1 MANDETSHSPEWS
14 ISRSLSGSR
23 VLLTGATG
31 FLGKVYAAMLLK
43 YHPDVG
49 QLYLLVR
56 SRASQSAE
64 QRFRTQVAGST
75 AFDPLRD
82 SYGEAFD
89 EFLDDTV
96 TVLDGDITEEHL
108 GLGGD
113 GAKEISNDL
122 DLVINSAGLTNF
134 NPNLESA
141 LQINTLSQLNFLDF
155 LRLSDD
161 PAAYMH
167 VSTCFVAGNQNGRI
181 PEELP
186 APDRYPAYNDLGV
199 EFDAER
205 EIRDCLDLI
214 DHAKSMAEDQERQ
227 SLFATEVRKRLE
239 RDNLPVDDDTLW
251 ENTYRDVRDRWLR
264 KHLSEQGRERA
275 EHWGWPNIYTYT
287 KSLGER
293 LLAHADDID
302 FSICRPA
309 IIEASQSFPKQG
321 WIQGVNTS
329 GPLCYLI
336 YRGHRFVPTRKE
348 MKIDLVPVDAVTK
361 AMLTI
366 SGALVEGRHKP
377 VYQIGSS
384 DLNPVS
390 THRMVELTQ
399 LGTRRILDRDDISS
413 VKRLALKSA
422 DSMPVTPETFERISA
437 PQVRR
442 AAEGVQSLLDRI
454 PTDALGGFG
463 EAVEAVKSGVDQVQ
477 QAAWTTEKFFD
488 IFMPFVAYNNYRFQ
502 AQNIVDLVDTL
513 PPAEA
518 ERYRPEIE
526 ELDWRDYWTN
536 TQLPALH
543 EHIFPELDQ
552 KLSGRSKQ
560 EHTYRDLL
568 ELFDATTV
576 HHADQVAMRHHD
588 DGTVETYSY
597 RDLRQAAH
605 RVASALQHRGIR
617 EHSAVVLA
625 GENRPQWGMCYF
637 GILKAGGIAVPVDP
651 DASVDEFLN
660 YLRTSRAAVAILS
673 DQVFERVGE
682 ELREALDDS
691 DIPARITTFG
701 GLLGKQLVSDVD
713 DAEEAGVEPLAPEA
727 VEPHESLVQTAEDAG
742 DLASL
747 IFTSG
752 TTGSP
757 KGVMLTHE
765 NFTHLLTN
773 LQQTFSIDEEAEFV
787 SVLPLHHTFEF
798 ACGFL
803 LPLSE
808 GASIT
813 YLEELDGTE
822 LLSAA
827 AGNRASALVGVPAL
841 WELLY
846 KRIEGQV
853 DAAPR
858 AVSWALRAMHSLN
871 STLRDRWDI
880 NVGPVVFAPVHQAFG
895 GDLEYLVSGGAALPG
910 DILEAFYGLGFDLY
924 EGYGLSEASPVLTV
938 NQPDDGITPGSV
950 GTALPDVEVDIHD
963 PNDEGVGEVIARGPN
978 VMPGYLD
985 RPDANE
991 DTLKDGWLYTGDLGK
1006 IDDNGELRLVGR
1018 QKDVIVTPGG
1028 KNVYPDQLEDIYG
1041 GHEDIAEISVVGLS
1055 DGDGSERVACLVRPD
1070 VPEDAAKSTRDEAQ
1084 GNIREWFQVQ
1094 AARTASHKRIR
1105 VLRFHNEPLPRT
1117 ATRKVKRNEVR
1128 DILRQKLDAE
1138 KAEARERG
1146 ADQEGDWAWLDEVLA
1161 HLSDRESEAIH
1172 AGTHLYD
1179 DLGFD
1184 SLMFVELAS
1193 LLDQR
1198 EYTVDAED
1206 LASLQTN
1213 ADLREMLGE
1222 SHTQPSDQTALV
1234 KADGQTNRK
1243 ARDWDIPP
1251 VVGDTGKRVLNDLQM
1266 SAYDNLYDVDVHGR
1280 ANIPRHNPNTIVV
1293 ANHCSHLDMGLVKYA
1308 LGDYGQGIRA
1318 LAASDYF
1325 FSTPLRRAYF
1335 ENFTNLLPIERSSTL
1350 EEALAAADQALERG
1364 ETLLIFPEGTRSVDG
1379 TIQPFQS
1386 GIGYLVDRHDVD
1398 VLPLYID
1405 GTYEALPKGQNLP
1418 SPLARKLEV
1427 HIGRCLAAEDLK
1439 RAAGDQTGRERFQSI
1454 ADTTRRAVTS
1464 LRDSARGADG
1474 PPLEPLFESLK
1485 DRFEDGDKEKVNGA
1499 SASYYFT
1506 LGDDPDHKWSVEV
1519 RDGECRIRQGKPSE
1533 GDADCVVKTSPVMAR
1548 RMLRDGYVPSMDEF
1562 MNGDIKT
1569 NDPELLRDFRQ
1580 LFNF

>member
-1 MANDETSHSPEWS
+1 MANEETTQPAAEWS
-14 ISRSLSGSR
+14 IAQSLSGR
-23 VLLTGATG
+23 HVLLTGATG

-43 YHPDVG
+43 YHPDIE

-56 SRASQSAE
+56 SHAGESAE
-64 QRFRTQVAGST
+64 DRFRSQVAGST
-75 AFDPLRD
+75 AFDPLRE

-89 EFLDDTV
+89 EFLAETV
-96 TVLDGDITEEHL
+96 TVLDGDITDDHL
-108 GLGGD
+108 GLD
-113 GAKEISNDL
+113 EADAKRVARDL

-155 LRLSDD
+155 LRLADE

-167 VSTCFVAGNQNGRI
+167 VSTCFVAGNQTGRI

-186 APDRYPAYNDLGV
+186 GPTRYPAYDELGV
-199 EFDAER
+199 DFDAER

-227 SLFATEVRKRLE
+227 SLFASKVKKRLE
-239 RDNLPVDDDTLW
+239 ADNLPVDDDALW

-293 LLAHADDID
+293 LLADADDID
-302 FSICRPA
+302 ISICRPA
-309 IIEASQSFPKQG
+309 IIEASQSFPTQG

-348 MKIDLVPVDAVTK
+348 MKIDLVPVDAVSK

-366 SGALVEGRHKP
+366 SGALIEGRHKP

-399 LGTRRILDRDDISS
+399 LGTRRILDDDDMSS
-413 VKRLALKSA
+413 VKRLVLKSA

-437 PQVRR
+437 PQLRR
-442 AAEGVQSLLDRI
+442 AAEGVGSMLDRI

-463 EAVEAVKSGVDQVQ
+463 EAVEAVKSGVDQVR

-513 PPAEA
+513 TPAEA
-518 ERYRPEIE
+518 QRYRPGIE
-526 ELDWRDYWTN
+526 DLDWRDYWIN

-552 KLSGRSKQ
+552 KLSGRS
-560 EHTYRDLL
+560 EEAHTYRDLL

-588 DGTVETYSY
+588 GGTVEQYSY
-597 RDLRQAAH
+597 RDLRQSAH

-617 EHSAVVLA
+617 EHSAVLLA

-651 DASVDEFLN
+651 EASVQEFVD
-660 YLRTSRAAVAILS
+660 YLSTSRAAVAILS
-673 DQVFERVGE
+673 DQVYERVGE
-682 ELREALDDS
+682 ELKSALDEA

-701 GLLGKQLVSDVD
+701 GLLGEQLETDLEESD
-713 DAEEAGVEPLAPEA
+713 VEPLAPEA
-727 VEPHESLVQTAEDAG
+727 VEPHESLVHTAEDAG

-752 TTGSP
+752 TTGQP

-773 LQQTFSIDEEAEFV
+773 LQQTFSIDDDAEFV

-822 LLSAA
+822 LLAAA

-871 STLRDRWDI
+871 TTLRDRWDI

-985 RPDANE
+985 RPEANE
-991 DTLKDGWLYTGDLGK
+991 ETLRDGWLHTGDLGK
-1006 IDDNGELRLVGR
+1006 IDENGELRLVGR
-1018 QKDVIVTPGG
+1018 QKDVIVTSGG
-1028 KNVYPDQLEDIYG
+1028 KNVYPDQLEDLYG

-1055 DGDGSERVACLVRPD
+1055 DGDGSERVACLIRPD
-1070 VPEDAAKSTRDEAQ
+1070 LAEDADAETREAAQ
-1084 GNIREWFQVQ
+1084 ENIREWFQVQ

-1105 VLRFHNEPLPRT
+1105 VLRFHDEPLPRT

-1128 DILRQKLDAE
+1128 EILRQKLDQE
-1138 KAEARERG
+1138 KAEARQRG
-1146 ADQEGDWAWLDEVLA
+1146 ADQEGDWAWLDQVLA
-1161 HLSDRESEAIH
+1161 HLSDRDAQAIH

-1193 LLDQR
+1193 LLEERD
-1198 EYTVDAED
+1198 YTVDAED

-1213 ADLREMLGE
+1213 ADLRELLGE
-1222 SHTQPSDQTALV
+1222 SHTTEADQTALV
-1234 KADGQTNRK
+1234 KADGETNRK

-1251 VVGDTGKRVLNDLQM
+1251 IVADTGKRVLGDLQM
-1266 SAYDNLYDVDVHGR
+1266 SAYENLYDVDVYGR
-1280 ANIPRHNPNTIVV
+1280 SNIPRHNPNTIVV

-1308 LGDYGQGIRA
+1308 LGDYGRGIRA

-1350 EEALAAADQALERG
+1350 EEALAEADDALERG

-1405 GTYEALPKGQNLP
+1405 GTYEALPKGQSLP
-1418 SPLARKLEV
+1418 SPMARHLEV
-1427 HIGRCLAAEDLK
+1427 HIGRTLGAADLK
-1439 RAAGDQTGRERFQSI
+1439 RSAGDQRGRDRFQAI
-1454 ADTTRRAVTS
+1454 ADTTREAVTS

-1474 PPLEPLFESLK
+1474 PPLEPLFESLQ
-1485 DRFEDGDKEKVNGA
+1485 DRFENGDKDKVNGT

-1519 RDGECRIRQGKPSE
+1519 HEGECRIHRGKPEE
-1533 GDADCVVKTSPVMAR
+1533 GEADCVVKTSPVMAR
-1548 RMLRDGYVPSMDEF
+1548 RMLRDGYVPSMEEF

-1569 NDPELLRDFRQ
+1569 NDPELLRDFRH